1 MQTTIMRVKSVNL
14 NIWDQML
21 ITYFAIVEYVR
32 ENGNMMGEY
41 VSYL

>member
-1 MQTTIMRVKSVNL
+1 MRSNVDH
-14 NIWDQML
+14 I
-21 ITYFAIVEYVR
+21 FAIVGYLR